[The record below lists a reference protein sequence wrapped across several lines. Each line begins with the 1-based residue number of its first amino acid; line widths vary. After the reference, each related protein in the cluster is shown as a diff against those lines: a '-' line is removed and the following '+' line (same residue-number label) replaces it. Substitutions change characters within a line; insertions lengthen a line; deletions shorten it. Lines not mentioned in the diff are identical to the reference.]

1 MSSQCTAVQGVI
13 IWSRKTLQ
21 DFNNDA
27 DDGQLVGM
35 SFTKKRN
42 DTHLRLTWNS
52 AMRQHLASKCSQWY
66 FRIAGNDCN
75 DPAPIN
81 GVVYTSV
88 KNNYWNNAHRHGTII
103 GVCRGTLTGALL
115 TGDHQIAINV
125 GNCPNHHGGDTASG
139 WDSTTTT
146 MIKEKLCPS
155 N

>member
-1 MSSQCTAVQGVI
+1 MSSQCTALRGVI
-13 IWSRKTLQ
+13 NWSQRTVQ
-21 DFNNDA
+21 NFNNEV
-27 DDGQLVGM
+27 DDVRLVSI

-103 GVCRGTLTGALL
+103 GVCRGTSAGSILAGT
-115 TGDHQIAINV
+115 HQITMNV
-125 GNCPNHHGGDTASG
+125 RSNCNGS
-139 WDSTTTT
+139 
-146 MIKEKLCPS
+146 
-155 N
+155 